1 MNNPWAQPPSASD
14 WLIQPTY
21 PRHDTVPYYL
31 ATLWD
36 AHYAH
41 KEHGKGSRAARANK
55 SKEDE
60 KHQVPK
66 DLRKTLKH
74 ARAARGLLQDLEE
87 DIRRFVKQWSE
98 KQLILREEGLEDA
111 PTSSDSA
118 DSEDEIVF
126 VGRNGQMHDSPERRR
141 RLRRMK
147 EEMNSRHERDGEKM
161 VFESLANDR
170 GAVFGYVCCF
180 PARTFFFPAG
190 STSWAVLTPSMIDRR
205 WLVHSI
211 ATYYGLYTWSVTVGD
226 PPRRQAYVGFNP
238 PSLRGREGQ
247 ISFPPGST
255 MNCRGTTK
263 IKPGDPLPK
272 PLWMQL

>member
-1 MNNPWAQPPSASD
+1 MTRWRNTATSASRNIKVPSWKYHTDQRPDEGRLLNNPWAQPPSASD

-41 KEHGKGSRAARANK
+41 KEHGKGSRTARANK

-60 KHQVPK
+60 KHQVLK
-66 DLRKTLKH
+66 DLRQTLKH

-87 DIRRFVKQWSE
+87 DIRRFVKQCSE

-180 PARTFFFPAG
+180 PSPHFSPPPPPLSFQLDQR
-190 STSWAVLTPSMIDRR
+190 V
-205 WLVHSI
+205 
-211 ATYYGLYTWSVTVGD
+211 GL
-226 PPRRQAYVGFNP
+226 
-238 PSLRGREGQ
+238 
-247 ISFPPGST
+247 
-255 MNCRGTTK
+255 C
-263 IKPGDPLPK
+263 
-272 PLWMQL
+272 